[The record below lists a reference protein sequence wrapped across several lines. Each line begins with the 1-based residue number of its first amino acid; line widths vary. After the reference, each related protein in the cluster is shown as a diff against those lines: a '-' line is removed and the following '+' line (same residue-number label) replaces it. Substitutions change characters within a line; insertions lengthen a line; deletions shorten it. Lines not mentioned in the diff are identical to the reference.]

1 MANKDQRGNK
11 EVRKAKQ
18 PKTKAPPAASSF
30 IVTPGKTPSGGKKG

>member
-18 PKTKAPPAASSF
+18 PKAKPGPELSKF
-30 IVTPGKTPSGGKKG
+30 IVTPGKTPAGGKKG

>member
-18 PKTKAPPAASSF
+18 PKAKVAPTTSPF
-30 IVTPGKTPSGGKKG
+30 IVTPGKTPPGAKK